1 MEVSDLSFAKIELER
16 TVQGMEKDQESL
28 LEELKQ
34 DFEAQLQD
42 YLA

>member
-1 MEVSDLSFAKIELER
+1 MSFAKIELER

-28 LEELKQ
+28 LEQLKQ
-34 DFEAQLQD
+34 DFEAQIQD